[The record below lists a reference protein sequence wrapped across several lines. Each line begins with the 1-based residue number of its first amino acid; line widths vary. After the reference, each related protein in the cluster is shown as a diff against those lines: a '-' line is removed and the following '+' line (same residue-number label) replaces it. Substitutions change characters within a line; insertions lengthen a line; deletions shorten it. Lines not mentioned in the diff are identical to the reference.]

1 VLTKPRTRP
10 IYIDKDNEVI
20 VELQTDA
27 PLKRAIMPNGGRRM
41 VLSSL
46 KTYGYD
52 APSGWWTRSKS
63 IARTAPTAPMLFT
76 ANLVCSLMLAS
87 RGLTLMKTI
96 L

>member
-1 VLTKPRTRP
+1 VLDVSLIPSSITAHAP

-46 KTYGYD
+46 KTFGYD
-52 APSGWWTRSKS
+52 APSRWWTRSKS
-63 IARTAPTAPMLFT
+63 IARTAPTDGPILFKT
-76 ANLVCSLMLAS
+76 AGKKSL
-87 RGLTLMKTI
+87 
-96 L
+96 